1 MQISQKTLT
10 ILKNFS
16 SINQS
21 LIFKQGNTLK
31 TISVLKNILAEAT
44 LEDEFPKDFAVYDLN
59 QFLNGLSLY
68 KEPELDFEN
77 DEYVII
83 KEGRSRT
90 RYFFSEPSI
99 IVSPPDKK
107 ISLPSEDVQFELN
120 SLTLERMIK
129 ASSVYQLPDFCVIG
143 EEGQINLV
151 VRDKKDDTSNDF
163 SFVVGETES
172 EFCLNFKIENI
183 KILPGSYDVTI
194 SKKFL
199 SKFESKDYAISYWI
213 ALEPDSMFN

>member
-1 MQISQKTLT
+1 MRISQKTLT

-31 TISVLKNILAEAT
+31 TISVLKNILAEAV

-77 DEYVII
+77 DEHVVI

-107 ISLPSEDVQFELN
+107 ISLPSEDVKFELN

-151 VRDKKDDTSNDF
+151 VRDKKNDTSNDF
-163 SFVVGETES
+163 SLVVGETES
-172 EFCLNFKIENI
+172 EFCFNFKVENI

-199 SKFESKDYAISYWI
+199 SKFESKDYTISYWI
-213 ALEPDSMFN
+213 ALEPDSTFN